1 MRTTGASMRCPKDYS
16 VIYELHQKVENLL
29 DNLPLI
35 FRPRNPD
42 TSIDSQ
48 YPLLPRQRIQI
59 LCSGN
64 SFLSALHRPHIHIYP
79 KSRRAA
85 IISAV
90 TIIEAQQTFFEMT
103 PRHQYKFFGL
113 AFYTIDA
120 ASFLSTVCLVYPP
133 PDPVFRTRINNALQ
147 NAITRLKLM
156 EDTNAVASSG
166 VKLISHCYQRMQT
179 SFQLILNMTQPVFSQ
194 LMFNNGGG
202 ASELDSF
209 MTDDYPRPLN
219 LNSFQQDMYF
229 PPPALE
235 PDVSMD
241 NEFDTNFW
249 MEKMSSIP
257 YTLPEDPT
265 FDPVWGFPMSW
276 WLWISTFRQT
286 LSPESHDASLWRL
299 KETPKT
305 VPMSVTGRTLDRGQ
319 WKACLEHKEHKDHEQ
334 NEQNLRTNTLSCV
347 DTEQGMFG
355 LSHAQCETE

>member
-1 MRTTGASMRCPKDYS
+1 MRCPKDYS

-42 TSIDSQ
+42 TSIDSH

-265 FDPVWGFPMSW
+265 FDPVWGFPMS
-276 WLWISTFRQT
+276 
-286 LSPESHDASLWRL
+286 
-299 KETPKT
+299 
-305 VPMSVTGRTLDRGQ
+305 
-319 WKACLEHKEHKDHEQ
+319 
-334 NEQNLRTNTLSCV
+334 
-347 DTEQGMFG
+347 
-355 LSHAQCETE
+355 